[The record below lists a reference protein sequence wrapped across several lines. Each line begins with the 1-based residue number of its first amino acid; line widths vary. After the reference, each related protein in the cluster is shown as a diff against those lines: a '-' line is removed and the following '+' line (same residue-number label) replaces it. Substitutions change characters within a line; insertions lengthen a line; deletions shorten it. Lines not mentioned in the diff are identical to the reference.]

1 MKKSPFESPFEWAN
15 DFARQQAEY
24 ARRQQI
30 YSPTTDIYSDY
41 PLEFPDIGIK
51 YGDTVLNPDRQLTGK
66 FQDYLTDVGDDFYT
80 GGFRKECEE
89 IDNVE
94 D

>member
-1 MKKSPFESPFEWAN
+1 MSKNGFEYAN
-15 DFARQQAEY
+15 EFARQQAEM
-24 ARRQQI
+24 ARRQAI
-30 YSPTTDIYSDY
+30 YSPLGFVFRDSVCVDNAK
-41 PLEFPDIGIK
+41 PK
-51 YGDTVLNPDRQLTGK
+51 YGDTVLNPDRPLTGK